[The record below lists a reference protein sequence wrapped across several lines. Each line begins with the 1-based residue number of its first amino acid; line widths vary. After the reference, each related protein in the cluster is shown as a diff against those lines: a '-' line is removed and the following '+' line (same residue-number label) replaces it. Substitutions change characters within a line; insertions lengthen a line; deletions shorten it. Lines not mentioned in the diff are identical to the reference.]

1 MSKQQQ
7 LFDRI
12 NKNKKKTAADTM
24 LESMKQKDSNS
35 STDDDNNM
43 DIASN
48 KNINITNDN
57 NMDKSITFNNNID
70 SDVEVKTSSVNDTR
84 NNSTMDSTLNMANL
98 DALDALFKDNQPK
111 SVTHTYRGFYL
122 ENDIVKVLDR
132 LAKKGG
138 KGIKSQ
144 LVNEALKRIFIEKG
158 WMK

>member
-35 STDDDNNM
+35 STDDDNNI

-48 KNINITNDN
+48 KNINSANDSDI
-57 NMDKSITFNNNID
+57 DKNITFNNN
-70 SDVEVKTSSVNDTR
+70 VEVKTSSVSDTR
-84 NNSTMDSTLNMANL
+84 KNNKMDSTLNIANL